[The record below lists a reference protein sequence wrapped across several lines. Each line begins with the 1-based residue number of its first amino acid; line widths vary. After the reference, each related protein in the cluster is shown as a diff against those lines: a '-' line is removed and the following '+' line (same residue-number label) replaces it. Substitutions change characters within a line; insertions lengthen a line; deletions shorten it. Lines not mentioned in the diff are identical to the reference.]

1 MIKGQSTATLFHA
14 KRHPTANSDLVF
26 RRNLGILTFAL
37 TSSLI
42 GSNISAGQTTVRAI
56 PADFF
61 LNIRFISI
69 INSVRIW
76 QDDAWRYISGGA
88 VTDARAMPGG
98 VLDVDFDIQG
108 LVISTARQNFKIRLS
123 SLSRLHLIPILNGKG
138 EPLPHGTASDLSRDL
153 YIWINLSAR
162 EHRRDPSTRP
172 GSDIDLE
179 LRWNY
184 VLQRGSIISL
194 SFISDEK
201 HEFGQIN
208 SYDLTSFVLG
218 KARECIFEI
227 FQNEF
232 VVD

>member
-26 RRNLGILTFAL
+26 RRSLGSLTFAV

-42 GSNISAGQTTVRAI
+42 ASNTSAGQTNIRAI
-56 PADFF
+56 PAAFF
-61 LNIRFISI
+61 SNVRFIAI

-88 VTDARAMPGG
+88 VTSARALPGG
-98 VLDVDFDIQG
+98 VLDQDFDIQG
-108 LVISTARQNFKIRLS
+108 LVISTARQNFRIRLH
-123 SLSRLHLIPILNGKG
+123 SLSRLHQIPVLIGKG

-153 YIWINLSAR
+153 YISINLSAK
-162 EHRRDPSTRP
+162 EHQRNPSARA

-184 VLQRGSIISL
+184 VLQRGSITSI

-201 HEFGQIN
+201 HEFGRIN
-208 SYDLTSFVLG
+208 SYDLTSFVLS
-218 KARECIFEI
+218 KARECIVEI